1 MSCAMTTLS
10 RDGSRQPST
19 IVGENGTA
27 RRVSAP
33 PNMFKPTFG
42 PAGGH
47 TRERKLCVHRDESG
61 RRGGTSGGS
70 GGRGGPSGG
79 SGDQRQFHG
88 GKSMSVLFAQRAKG
102 GGGMVRDGSRVLL
115 GRGVRH
121 GDVIGGGARGS
132 SGGSLPWRADSPP
145 ASPQPVPEQA
155 DQDDPDDS
163 DYYPKPAS
171 AKSRAGV
178 KHRKTKMAALAPPL
192 LYQESGGPITK
203 QGEAAPLESFRKKT
217 GRPPGRKNRKIRR
230 ERNGVGAIRRRE
242 KEIAGWAY
250 AESLN
255 EFSNPVAAPRNTTGK
270 WRARVTRQPFDE
282 SGKCKRMLKP
292 ETEEQAQVYL
302 WTKKLVCMVN
312 DRLQHKLVKLQE
324 KAAAKE
330 GIKELAKLIWEDEP
344 LSKALDPSTGCQ
356 TIVESSLG
364 WLLDDLKARGQENVS
379 KLTHVPGI
387 WGACSIFLK
396 DPADLPPFYG
406 FAAHTDGGCGED
418 NMLGEDLLGAQDGVD
433 EDDTVGGLVA
443 TPAEIAMLARVAA
456 SRNRR
461 PAPSVNPRFHAS
473 SFAGVL
479 VDPGMNMLVDV
490 PDVQEVRQGQGVVC
504 AGMGPAAFQQ
514 FPPGM
519 FQQLPP
525 GMLQQNQTLFGQP
538 SLPSTFVAASA
549 GLALPAGVLPGWVP
563 EAPTSVGPASEAA
576 IQVST
581 SVGPALSAPIQ
592 VVTSVGP
599 ASEVPMQ
606 VPAPTIP
613 TSFDCTST
621 GNTTEP
627 LGAGSGPDLTCSEN
641 FADVL
646 PSLGELPCF
655 EQGCLAWPN
664 PMSLAELLDEGGSG
678 IPVHQLP
685 HSSEAGVPKDSGR
698 GGEGSGGEQLSQ
710 GYAGSQPISIT
721 EALEALLELEGGASA
736 HWGSQ
741 G

>member
-1 MSCAMTTLS
+1 
-10 RDGSRQPST
+10 
-19 IVGENGTA
+19 
-27 RRVSAP
+27 
-33 PNMFKPTFG
+33 
-42 PAGGH
+42 
-47 TRERKLCVHRDESG
+47 
-61 RRGGTSGGS
+61 
-70 GGRGGPSGG
+70 
-79 SGDQRQFHG
+79 
-88 GKSMSVLFAQRAKG
+88 
-102 GGGMVRDGSRVLL
+102 
-115 GRGVRH
+115 
-121 GDVIGGGARGS
+121 
-132 SGGSLPWRADSPP
+132 
-145 ASPQPVPEQA
+145 
-155 DQDDPDDS
+155 
-163 DYYPKPAS
+163 
-171 AKSRAGV
+171 
-178 KHRKTKMAALAPPL
+178 
-192 LYQESGGPITK
+192 
-203 QGEAAPLESFRKKT
+203 
-217 GRPPGRKNRKIRR
+217 
-230 ERNGVGAIRRRE
+230 
-242 KEIAGWAY
+242 
-250 AESLN
+250 
-255 EFSNPVAAPRNTTGK
+255 
-270 WRARVTRQPFDE
+270 
-282 SGKCKRMLKP
+282 
-292 ETEEQAQVYL
+292 
-302 WTKKLVCMVN
+302 
-312 DRLQHKLVKLQE
+312 
-324 KAAAKE
+324 
-330 GIKELAKLIWEDEP
+330 
-344 LSKALDPSTGCQ
+344 LDPSTGCQ
-356 TIVESSLG
+356 EIVESSLG
-364 WLLDDLKARGQENVS
+364 WLLDDLKKRGHENVS

-387 WGACSIFLK
+387 WDACSIFLK
-396 DPADLPPFYG
+396 DSADLPPFYG
-406 FAAHTDGGCGED
+406 FAAHTDGGCAED

-443 TPAEIAMLARVAA
+443 TPAEIAMLARIAA

-461 PAPSVNPRFHAS
+461 PAPNVNSGFKASNVNPRFHAS

-514 FPPGM
+514 LPPGKFQQLPPGMFQQLPPGM

-563 EAPTSVGPASEAA
+563 EAPTSVGPASEA
-576 IQVST
+576 
-581 SVGPALSAPIQ
+581 
-592 VVTSVGP
+592 
-599 ASEVPMQ
+599 PMQ

-627 LGAGSGPDLTCSEN
+627 LGAGSGSDLTCSEN

-646 PSLGELPCF
+646 PSLEELPCF